1 MIVLQ
6 PNTSVQDICFTSRKE
21 DFSTLPYT
29 MVIREDGTGEEQTIS
44 DIGIGGEGALGSIEQ
59 DVYSVKLRLDPTPS
73 ILIKEDG
80 NFSVEIKDLWE
91 NLIWRGKIY
100 TTSQVDYNVKH
111 KLSQEVYMQYNPVDD
126 NTYVIN

>member
-1 MIVLQ
+1 MIVLK
-6 PNTSVQDICFTSRKE
+6 PNTSIQDIYFTSRKE

-44 DIGIGGEGALGSIEQ
+44 DIGSIKQ
-59 DVYSVKLRLDPTPS
+59 DIYSVKIRLDPTPS

-80 NFSVEIKDLWE
+80 NFSVEIKDLSK

-100 TTSQVDYNVKH
+100 TTSQVDYNFKH
-111 KLSQEVYMQYNPVDD
+111 KLSQEVYTQYNPVDD